1 MTPRLRFVLFWA
13 AIALLSSD
21 RLAGAQP
28 IELKLAYFVGDQ
40 HAMSQWL
47 IRWANNLEK
56 DSGGRIMVKRFPG
69 SQMGPVQQHYDFVRT
84 GQADVAWF
92 LHGATPGRFPLT
104 ELVQVPYL
112 VGSAE
117 IGTKVLNDSELRSK
131 YLDAEHKGV
140 KVLLLL
146 THQPGNV
153 HTTKKPIRTVEDMK
167 GLRIRFASP
176 TIRDFIA
183 ALGGTPVGV
192 LPTEQVEQLQKGT
205 IDGVFIDY
213 GGAGIAFKMGGILKY
228 STEMYSY
235 VSSFGVAMNPDFW
248 NRLSP
253 DLQGIVT
260 KSMTGVEKEVGEAW
274 DGLDVPGKKAIM
286 DGGGEAIRLS
296 PEENARFRKI
306 GADVAEARVKEL
318 ESKGMPAR
326 AIYDRMKSL
335 AEEHAK
341 SSKNFWN

>member
-84 GQADVAWF
+84 GQTDVAWF

-213 GGAGIAFKMGGILKY
+213 GGAGIAFKMGGVLKY

-253 DLQGIVT
+253 DLQGMVT